1 MTCCNDNGQLV
12 QDAVTNPQCRPILI
26 PPGDPVHAPYGTQC
40 MNFVRTT
47 STRDRGCTPRAAPAV
62 PVLIGQS
69 VYLMLSLCTS
79 SVSLVFAAGLH
90 NLRVQYN
97 NVGWCWDC
105 CGVVAHRACSR
116 MHTQAVSRPSWGND
130 VHLHYSV
137 YAGAPTAPCVCF
149 LKVETLFSCR
159 DETSSTSKYFIVVIF
174 LTVTMNPR
182 F

>member
-1 MTCCNDNGQLV
+1 M
-12 QDAVTNPQCRPILI
+12 RSPILSV
-26 PPGDPVHAPYGTQC
+26 DPFWSLLETQC
-40 MNFVRTT
+40 MPPTEPSAWTSWGPPAQGIGAAHPGLLQQCRYWFVNQ
-47 STRDRGCTPRAAPAV
+47 SILCYLRARPLWASYSQRAY
-62 PVLIGQS
+62 S
-69 VYLMLSLCTS
+69 NLS
-79 SVSLVFAAGLH
+79 
-90 NLRVQYN
+90 VQYN
-97 NVGWCWDC
+97 NAGCYWDYR
-105 CGVVAHRACSR
+105 GVVARRACSR

-174 LTVTMNPR
+174 LTVTMNTLNSR